1 MNEEIMEFIDVNELI
16 VVDEDVYVYVDT
28 DTKSDVLVS
37 YPKGSMVFLSGKSD
51 KWYRV
56 VYRGQEGYMKTD
68 SAVVNVNINVDE
80 LDEEFAEDARNENAL
95 VENIQAQQAYKKSN
109 IIWTSV
115 IIVLVLA
122 IVGVT
127 IFERKKRR
135 GDEKL
140 DGDKSGIREW
150 DDNIEIVDDSE
161 LPDAVEVEENLNK
174 ENDDKKIT
182 DEDNK
187 ESVQKAEDVEETI
200 TEIDSTEE
208 NINS

>member
-1 MNEEIMEFIDVNELI
+1 MEFIDVNELI
-16 VVDEDVYVYVDT
+16 VVDEDVDVYVDT

-68 SAVVNVNINVDE
+68 LSVVNVNINVDE
-80 LDEEFAEDARNENAL
+80 LDEEFAEDARNENTL

-140 DGDKSGIREW
+140 DEDKSGIREW

-161 LPDAVEVEENLNK
+161 LPDAVEDDEAKEDLNK
-174 ENDDKKIT
+174 ENDTKKIT
-182 DEDNK
+182 DEDKK

-200 TEIDSTEE
+200 TETDSTEE